1 MEAIV
6 AQLTLIAGGLALL
19 LLLVLHFASPEFGPS
34 WRMISEY
41 ALGRHNGLLLAFFL
55 AWGLGS
61 LLLSA
66 LLWGE
71 VSSGWARVG
80 VAFLVLSG
88 VGEVMGGVFNV
99 KHRLHGLAFGIGVP
113 SLPVAALLIGHHL
126 AASEGWQ
133 AHGTAILAASHATW
147 VSVVLM
153 GAAMAAMFSGF
164 RKAGIAVGPDAQ
176 APERVP
182 PGVIALGG
190 YANRLLVLC
199 DVGWLILI
207 AWVYLSTRQYA

>member
-1 MEAIV
+1 MEVIL
-6 AQLTLIAGGLALL
+6 AQLTLLAGGLALL
-19 LLLVLHFASPEFGPS
+19 LLLVLHFVSPEFGPS

-55 AWGLGS
+55 AWGFSS

-80 VAFLVLSG
+80 VAFLILSAI
-88 VGEVMGGVFNV
+88 GEVMGGVFNV
-99 KHRLHGLAFGIGVP
+99 KHRLHGLAFGVGVP
-113 SLPVAALLIGHHL
+113 SLPIAALLIGHDL
-126 AASEGWQ
+126 AGSEGWQ
-133 AHGTAILAASHATW
+133 AHGTAILAVSHATW
-147 VSVVLM
+147 VCVALM
-153 GAAMAAMFSGF
+153 GAAMAVMFAGF
-164 RKAGIAVGPDAQ
+164 RKAGIAMGPDAIP
-176 APERVP
+176 PERVP

-199 DVGWLILI
+199 DVGWLMLI
-207 AWVYLSTRQYA
+207 AWVYLSTRQFA